1 VIGSITESGFAV
13 PPDQNAS
20 QALDLNLGQ
29 RPAIPSEG
37 IRLDAKSLEDRNE
50 ELSEWQFLIFDF
62 ASPSDI
68 THDSRAGLI
77 VVVSF
82 AELEITAIG
91 KAEVLSSGGNNWIVT
106 REVKTARSRAM
117 HR

>member
-1 VIGSITESGFAV
+1 MIGSITESGFAV

-20 QALDLNLGQ
+20 QTLHLNLGQ
-29 RPAIPSEG
+29 RPAIPGEG
-37 IRLDAKSLEDRNE
+37 FRLDAKPLEDRNE
-50 ELSEWQFLIFDF
+50 ELSEWQLLIFYF
-62 ASPSDI
+62 ASPSNI

-82 AELEITAIG
+82 TKLEISAIG
-91 KAEVLSSGGNNWIVT
+91 EAKVLATGRNYRVVA
-106 REVKTARSRAM
+106 REVETARSGAM